1 MLLGS
6 WIWDIAEIVPV
17 VSFGLLLEGTS
28 VKIPIQNIIALAWMC
43 SVLMSARLKSYYLLA
58 L

>member
-1 MLLGS
+1 MDLG
-6 WIWDIAEIVPV
+6 IAEIVPV

-28 VKIPIQNIIALAWMC
+28 MKIPTQNIALAWMC
-43 SVLMSARLKSYYLLA
+43 SVLMLAHLKSYCLLA